1 MNNEPATRDSW
12 QIQPMPEAKIRLHV
26 DRTFTEEEYR
36 CLQRGLLPKEMEDK
50 WFAYFENEWLYIHR
64 SWTGFCIYQVHLVSS
79 GSAYRMDEI
88 WVNADTN
95 QFTPRTSWDLE
106 HPLSVVIEMIL
117 SGE

>member
-1 MNNEPATRDSW
+1 MNNEQATRDSW
-12 QIQPMPEAKIRLHV
+12 KTEPMPEAKRQLHV

-36 CLQRGLLPKEMEDK
+36 RLQKGLLPKEMEDK

-79 GSAYRMDEI
+79 GSVYSIGEI
-88 WVNADTN
+88 WVNGDPN
-95 QFTPRTSWDLE
+95 QFTSRTSWDLE
-106 HPLSVVIEMIL
+106 HPLSVVIDMIL